1 MEDRQRRLEAK
12 VVPLK
17 RAAIWCKRFGWI
29 GWALAIVCMLV
40 GTAGIF
46 ELLNSGDVATLVDYE
61 AWEATEVYWTEMILY
76 IIGAWWLSRLSEA
89 FSAIVD
95 VIGELSETV

>member
-1 MEDRQRRLEAK
+1 MEERQQRLEAK
-12 VVPLK
+12 VEPLK

-29 GWALAIVCMLV
+29 GWALAIVCMV
-40 GTAGIF
+40 IGTAGIF
-46 ELLNSGDVATLVDYE
+46 ELLNSGDVATLVDYD
-61 AWEATEVYWTEMILY
+61 AWEATEAYWAEMILY
-76 IIGAWWLSRLSEA
+76 IIGAWWLFRLSEA